1 MNTNNKNN
9 IYKLIGIIVILG
21 AIVPFAAQ
29 FLLPF
34 FLPNS
39 NVQVSGAEIWNQF
52 VSIILG
58 VIATI
63 TSIVSLILGF
73 RSEERSNETEIRT
86 VELLHTTEKK
96 IELMSQKQDQLQSS
110 LLKTYSESN
119 TNTQINFSSGKSD
132 NSDEQIN

>member
-86 VELLHTTEKK
+86 VELLHTIEKK

>member
-86 VELLHTTEKK
+86 VELLHTIEKK

-119 TNTQINFSSGKSD
+119 TNTQINFSIGKSD